1 MPCLFDRLIRG
12 GSIGLLV
19 AVDVECRLTR
29 LKGYH
34 NVEMS
39 AIKLPLP
46 PDLNSSRLLLVRLGR
61 SRVIPPHAL
70 AAAALLLI
78 AAAAETAT
86 FLLVPGAQGLSAKGQ
101 VLVLDDGG
109 LDPGV
114 GRGVDFAG

>member
-46 PDLNSSRLLLVRLGR
+46 PDHDF
-61 SRVIPPHAL
+61 RVDY
-70 AAAALLLI
+70 
-78 AAAAETAT
+78 
-86 FLLVPGAQGLSAKGQ
+86 FLCDLE
-101 VLVLDDGG
+101 D
-109 LDPGV
+109 
-114 GRGVDFAG
+114 RE